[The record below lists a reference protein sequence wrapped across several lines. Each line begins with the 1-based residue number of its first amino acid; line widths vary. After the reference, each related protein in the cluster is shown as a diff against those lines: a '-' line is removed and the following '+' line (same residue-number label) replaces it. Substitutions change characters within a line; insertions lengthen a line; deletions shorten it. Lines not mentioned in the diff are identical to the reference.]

1 MGLLEI
7 KAILGRERRTV
18 SDSRS
23 HVYCLF
29 QKLL

>member
-7 KAILGRERRTV
+7 KAILGQERRTV

-23 HVYCLF
+23 HMYCLF